1 MVHTD
6 LKKVQ
11 ILCSLLLVLVFFIGL
26 LSVPVFAASSGI
38 YLATATLHYKHPTTG
53 TIEDSG
59 GENSSVLGQSMTDS
73 ATHKQALVE
82 VDANGNTYI
91 TIRLKLM
98 DNIQNPQFQ
107 VDGNR
112 SGSFTPVTA
121 TAMQEDLSNNTTDYR
136 MKVPGENAIIRCNMY
151 VVPMGREVIFYIT
164 VSNLQSGSGDFVTS
178 IKVAQEPASGSK
190 EPAAASSQKPVAS
203 SAKPAQSQAPVSS
216 TASSEASTASE
227 ATSSQESSTISE
239 VSSAAAGLE
248 EFDASGNEVSTS
260 SQITSSNS
268 GVTGV
273 LWWVLG
279 AVVVIV
285 VAGGCIWYFCFFKK
299 GRTIASLFKKK

>member
-1 MVHTD
+1 
-6 LKKVQ
+6 
-11 ILCSLLLVLVFFIGL
+11 
-26 LSVPVFAASSGI
+26 
-38 YLATATLHYKHPTTG
+38 
-53 TIEDSG
+53 
-59 GENSSVLGQSMTDS
+59 MTES

>member
-38 YLATATLHYKHPTTG
+38 YLATATPHYKHPTTG

-91 TIRLKLM
+91 TVRLKLM

-285 VAGGCIWYFCFFKK
+285 VAGGCIWYFSFFKK

>member
-38 YLATATLHYKHPTTG
+38 YLATATPHYKHPTTG

-91 TIRLKLM
+91 TVRLKLM

>member
-38 YLATATLHYKHPTTG
+38 YLATATPHYKHPTTG

-91 TIRLKLM
+91 TVRLKLM

-248 EFDASGNEVSTS
+248 ECDASGNEVSTS

>member
-38 YLATATLHYKHPTTG
+38 YLATATPHYKHPTTG

-91 TIRLKLM
+91 TVRLKLM

-285 VAGGCIWYFCFFKK
+285 VAGGCISYFCFFKK

>member
-38 YLATATLHYKHPTTG
+38 YLATATPHYKHPTTG